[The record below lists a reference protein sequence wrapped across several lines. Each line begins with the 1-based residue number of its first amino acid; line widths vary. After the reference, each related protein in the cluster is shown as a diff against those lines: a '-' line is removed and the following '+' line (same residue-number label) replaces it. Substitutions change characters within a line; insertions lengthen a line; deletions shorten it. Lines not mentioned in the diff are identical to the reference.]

1 MNWLQHFAKEL
12 KKCHESNPWHGPS
25 TKSLLEGI
33 TAEEAAL
40 HIISESHSIWEIVL
54 HMDAWQREV
63 FRRLDA
69 GFIPEIPEEGDWRR
83 VTEVSEEAW
92 QETVSDLDSSLHQLV
107 NALNN
112 MAKIADDKKV
122 WESRGTASG
131 ANITLAAALSGLVQH
146 NAYHSGQIALLRRVL
161 RAPR

>member
-12 KKCHESNPWHGPS
+12 KKGHESNPWHGPS

-33 TAEEAAL
+33 SAEEAAM
-40 HIISESHSIWEIVL
+40 HIIPEFHSIWEIVL

-69 GFIPEIPEEGDWRR
+69 SFIPEIPEEGDWRK
-83 VTEVSEEAW
+83 VVEVSEEAW
-92 QETVSDLDSSLHQLV
+92 QATVSDLDSSLHQLV

-112 MAKIADDKKV
+112 MAKI
-122 WESRGTASG
+122 
-131 ANITLAAALSGLVQH
+131 
-146 NAYHSGQIALLRRVL
+146 
-161 RAPR
+161 